1 MRKKQQH
8 LSLRDLELEADKFTS
23 PTSEKEFAIV
33 RAATA
38 LLGERGVDG
47 ATTAEIAKRAGVTE
61 RTLFRYFP
69 SKKDL
74 VRRVLF
80 PPLLNAALSRE
91 WEKLEALLTMNE
103 PDLKRWYTIFSTQ
116 RFATIGKD
124 PAIARTLLIE
134 LAQNDELRGAVA
146 GLWRQHIWQPMVDR
160 LQQWQ
165 KDGVVR
171 KEVDVEALA
180 RVIHCMNVGYFFTRY
195 IFAPDQKWDDVAEV
209 EKMAEI
215 LAHGASSVDRAA

>member
-1 MRKKQQH
+1 MRKKQR
-8 LSLRDLELEADKFTS
+8 LSLRDLELEADKFSS
-23 PTSEKEFAIV
+23 PASEKELAII

-91 WEKLEALLTMNE
+91 WGKLEALLTMNE
-103 PDLKRWYTIFSTQ
+103 PSLKRWYTIFSTQ
-116 RFATIGKD
+116 RFAAIGRD
-124 PAIARTLLIE
+124 PAIGRTVLIE
-134 LAQNDELRGAVA
+134 LAQNDELREAVA
-146 GLWRQHIWQPMVDR
+146 GVWRQHIWRPMVDR

-165 KDGVVR
+165 KDGVIR
-171 KEVDVEALA
+171 KEVDVETLA
-180 RVIHCMNVGYFFTRY
+180 RVIHCMNVGYFLTRY
-195 IFAPDQKWDDVAEV
+195 IFAADCKWDDAAEV

-215 LAHGASSVDRAA
+215 LAHGGSSADQAA

>member
-1 MRKKQQH
+1 MHKRKPLTLK
-8 LSLRDLELEADKFTS
+8 DFEEEARKLMQPAT
-23 PTSEKEFAIV
+23 ERERAIV
-33 RAATA
+33 TAAIDLIA
-38 LLGERGVDG
+38 RKGVDG
-47 ATTAEIAKRAGVTE
+47 ATTAEIARRAGVTE
-61 RTLFRYFP
+61 KTLFRYFP

-134 LAQNDELRGAVA
+134 LAQNDELREAVS

-165 KDGVVR
+165 RDGVIR

-195 IFAPDQKWDDVAEV
+195 IFAPDRKWDDVDEV